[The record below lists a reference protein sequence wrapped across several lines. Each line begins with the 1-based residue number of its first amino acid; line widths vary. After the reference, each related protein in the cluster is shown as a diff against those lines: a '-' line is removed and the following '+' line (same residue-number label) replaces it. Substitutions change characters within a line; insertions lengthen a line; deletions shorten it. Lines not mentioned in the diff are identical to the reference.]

1 MMMRPTRRAVMVFAA
16 LLPLPWLLIVLRPAW
31 WPFAL
36 DASLAVLIVLAT
48 DALLAYPARLL
59 RADFA
64 LPQTGYVG
72 EPIAAELTLD
82 TGERRRAPAEF
93 EVTFDVSGDAQPS
106 VAQSRFT
113 LAGDARSASVAI
125 VPHRRGI
132 VQADAVWLRWRGPLG
147 FVEQTRTFALERRA
161 KIVPSIHASRS
172 AAFELATR
180 DAILGFKVQLQRG
193 EGSEFEALRE
203 YAPGMD
209 TRFID
214 WKHSARHRKLL
225 SKEFRAERN
234 HPIVLAFDTGHLMR
248 EPIEGIS
255 RLDHSIASGLL
266 LGWLALRSGDL
277 VGSYSFGSRPGH
289 LVAPARG
296 ISRFRHL
303 QHVSADLAYGTD
315 ETNFTLGLTSLHAR
329 LDRRSLIVLFT
340 DFVDTVTAELL
351 LDNVQRLTRR
361 HLVVFVALR
370 DPQLADV
377 FAVPPGDVRG
387 VASAVLAYDLLRDRR
402 VVFEKLQRLGV
413 HCLDVPAARVS
424 VALINRYL
432 FIKQRGLL

>member
-1 MMMRPTRRAVMVFAA
+1 
-16 LLPLPWLLIVLRPAW
+16 
-31 WPFAL
+31 
-36 DASLAVLIVLAT
+36 
-48 DALLAYPARLL
+48 
-59 RADFA
+59 
-64 LPQTGYVG
+64 
-72 EPIAAELTLD
+72 
-82 TGERRRAPAEF
+82 
-93 EVTFDVSGDAQPS
+93 
-106 VAQSRFT
+106 
-113 LAGDARSASVAI
+113 
-125 VPHRRGI
+125 
-132 VQADAVWLRWRGPLG
+132 
-147 FVEQTRTFALERRA
+147 
-161 KIVPSIHASRS
+161 
-172 AAFELATR
+172 
-180 DAILGFKVQLQRG
+180 
-193 EGSEFEALRE
+193 
-203 YAPGMD
+203 
-209 TRFID
+209 
-214 WKHSARHRKLL
+214 
-225 SKEFRAERN
+225 
-234 HPIVLAFDTGHLMR
+234 
-248 EPIEGIS
+248 
-255 RLDHSIASGLL
+255 L